1 MVCVDRNI
9 LLQQHDSIPQGGSM
23 VSQACR
29 VLITSGAHPSGML
42 ACIKL
47 TVDPELLQDSML
59 LLL

>member
-1 MVCVDRNI
+1 
-9 LLQQHDSIPQGGSM
+9 M